1 VIVATCADSLGKHA
15 TNLPIGPH
23 PAATTH
29 AVIRAPTRQVK
40 TSLARPSRRF
50 VRCSIVQAPVEIRY
64 EGVVIDRI
72 TGVTGNVDS
81 GAVVQ
86 LPTAEPMPVGT
97 RLELW
102 NGSEVSYVRVVRVTE
117 AVAGETAAMHVRA
130 MGLSEPFEVTLLPNP
145 EYYESRAKTGEVP
158 RSPEP
163 PLPAPVLQQ
172 PMQPPLQPPLRQRP
186 EDAQAVP
193 EPVAAETSTNGAGEH
208 PREEISGEISGLIDT
223 GASSEMPA
231 AGNGANNKRRRRRRR

>member
-1 VIVATCADSLGKHA
+1 M
-15 TNLPIGPH
+15 
-23 PAATTH
+23 
-29 AVIRAPTRQVK
+29 
-40 TSLARPSRRF
+40 
-50 VRCSIVQAPVEIRY
+50 EIRY

-72 TGVTGNVDS
+72 TGVSGNVDS

-86 LPTAEPMPVGT
+86 LLTAEPMPVGT

-117 AVAGETAAMHVRA
+117 AIGGEPSAMHVRA

-145 EYYESRAKTGEVP
+145 EYHESRARTGETPV
-158 RSPEP
+158 EP
-163 PLPAPVLQQ
+163 PPPAP
-172 PMQPPLQPPLRQRP
+172 RP

-193 EPVAAETSTNGAGEH
+193 EPVGADASLNGAGDPNRDEV
-208 PREEISGEISGLIDT
+208 SGEISGLHDT
-223 GASSEMPA
+223 GASAEMPS